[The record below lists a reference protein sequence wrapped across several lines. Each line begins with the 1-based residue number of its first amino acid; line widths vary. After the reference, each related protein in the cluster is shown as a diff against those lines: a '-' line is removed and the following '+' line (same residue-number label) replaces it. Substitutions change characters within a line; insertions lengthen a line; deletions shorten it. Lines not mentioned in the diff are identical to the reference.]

1 MPLNKSWHEYNESLI
16 ERGRILMD
24 ISLLRSAKRE
34 IKDMN
39 KGKVGAPFEYSSTYI
54 QFLAFLK
61 IGFKISYRTV
71 QGIVRGLSD
80 YIRIEEIHF
89 TQIRRRILKVKPSV
103 GNLNLDNDD
112 DDDDDDDDDNKPIT
126 LIVDASGL
134 TITKKGDYIEQ
145 KWIRKKKEFIKLHIA
160 VDAKSKKV
168 VSFRV
173 TKGNVHDSKKFSPMI
188 KEVSEEYDIDKV
200 YADKAHDNRRSF
212 NLLDNLNI
220 EPAIQIRKNA
230 SIKTKGCPLR
240 RDEVL
245 LIKKL
250 GYERCKQLK
259 DMGRRWIAE
268 IVFSS
273 LKRILGEDLLSRK
286 FKAQKIEAGLKVMLY
301 NKFMSF

>member
-24 ISLLRSAKRE
+24 IGFLRSSTRE
-34 IKDMN
+34 IKNMN
-39 KGKVGAPFEYSSTYI
+39 KGKIGAPFEYSRTYI

-61 IGFKISYRTV
+61 TGFKISYRTV

-89 TQIRRRILKVKPSV
+89 TQIRRRILKIKPSV
-103 GNLNLDNDD
+103 GNLNLDNNDG
-112 DDDDDDDDDNKPIT
+112 NNPIT
-126 LIVDASGL
+126 VIVDASGL

-160 VDAKSKKV
+160 VDAKSEKI

-188 KEVSEEYDIDKV
+188 REVSEAYSIDKA

-230 SIKTKGCPLR
+230 STKAKGCPLR

-245 LIKKL
+245 LIREL
-250 GYERCKQLK
+250 GYERWKQLK
-259 DMGRRWIAE
+259 DAGRRWIVE

-273 LKRILGEDLLSRK
+273 LKRVLGEDLLSKK
-286 FKAQKIEAGLKVMLY
+286 FKAQKVEAGLKVMLY
-301 NKFMSF
+301 NKFIGL

>member
-1 MPLNKSWHEYNESLI
+1 
-16 ERGRILMD
+16 MD
-24 ISLLRSAKRE
+24 ISLLRSSKKE
-34 IKDMN
+34 IKNMN

-112 DDDDDDDDDNKPIT
+112 DDDNDNKPIT
-126 LIVDASGL
+126 LIVDDASGL

-160 VDAKSKKV
+160 VDAESKKV

-188 KEVSEEYDIDKV
+188 RELSEQYDIDKV
-200 YADKAHDNRRSF
+200 YADKAHDNKRNF
-212 NLLDNLNI
+212 QLLDGLNI
-220 EPAIQIRKNA
+220 EPAINIRKNA
-230 SIKTKGCPLR
+230 SVKTKQCPLR
-240 RDEVL
+240 REEVL

-250 GYERCKQLK
+250 GYERWKQFK
-259 DMGRRWIAE
+259 DAGRRWTAE

-273 LKRILGEDLLSRK
+273 IKRVLGENLLSKK

-301 NKFMSF
+301 NKFMGL